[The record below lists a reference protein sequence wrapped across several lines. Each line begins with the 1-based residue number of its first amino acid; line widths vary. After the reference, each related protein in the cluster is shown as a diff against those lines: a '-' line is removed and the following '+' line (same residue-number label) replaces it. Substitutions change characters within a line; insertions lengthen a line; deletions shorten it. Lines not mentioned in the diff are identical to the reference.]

1 MSAYPAACFL
11 TSAHS
16 PGQFVPDEGMEVAF
30 AGRSNAGKSSAL
42 NAMVGRRQFAR
53 VSRTPGRTQ
62 LVNFFALDDA
72 VPGGRRVVDL
82 PGYGF
87 ARVPEAMQRHWRTL
101 MEAYFSGRRAL
112 TGLVLV
118 VDSRRGLM
126 DYDRQMLAWAAGAS
140 CPVHILLT
148 KADKLS
154 RAAGAR
160 TLAEVRREFGSSAGG
175 VQLFSALTRHGVEEA
190 RLALESLMPVPEA
203 RLATPRPAD

>member
-1 MSAYPAACFL
+1 MSAYPAASFL
-11 TSAHS
+11 KSAHS

-42 NAMVGRRQFAR
+42 NAIVGRRQFAR

-72 VPGGRRVVDL
+72 VTGGRRLVDL

-87 ARVPEAMQRHWRTL
+87 ARVPEAMQRHWRRL
-101 MEAYFSGRRAL
+101 MEGYFTDRRAL
-112 TGLVLV
+112 TGLMLV

-126 DYDRQMLAWAAGAS
+126 DYDRQMLAWAAGAR
-140 CPVHILLT
+140 CPVHVLLT

-154 RAAGAR
+154 RGVAAR
-160 TLAEVRREFGSSAGG
+160 TLAEVRRELEPSAGS
-175 VQLFSALTRHGVEEA
+175 VQLFSALARQGVEEA
-190 RLALESLMPVPEA
+190 RQALEALMPAPDA
-203 RLATPRPAD
+203 TLATPRPIE